1 MGWSYGCETRRELIH
16 ELTVGWR
23 HGGDGPSRKCLAHC
37 YRGNRYSG
45 VLWTVWAILE
55 ADGTERKRFIG
66 CDLMHFRGGEW
77 GYKDL
82 CESMHPYFYSCP
94 LGYLAMVPQ
103 VECEDWRKVV
113 REYHAKRTKKLVV
126 GQTYPAT
133 KGLRIGSRP
142 IKAIKVT
149 SLKPLMGDAIFENGG
164 WPERVKFSKRH
175 IDGETPVPADAGT
188 VATQLTLQSCV

>member
-1 MGWSYGCETRRELIH
+1 
-16 ELTVGWR
+16 
-23 HGGDGPSRKCLAHC
+23 
-37 YRGNRYSG
+37 
-45 VLWTVWAILE
+45 
-55 ADGTERKRFIG
+55 
-66 CDLMHFRGGEW
+66 
-77 GYKDL
+77 
-82 CESMHPYFYSCP
+82 MHPYFYSCP

-175 IDGETPVPADAGT
+175 IDGETPVPADVEA
-188 VATQLTLQSCV
+188 VAT